1 MTRSAILSQLE
12 EQFNNDFA
20 NNGYKPEFKPD
31 GTMTQCNF
39 GGILVIVGN
48 SGDSVIVWSDWSDEA
63 ISHELTECEIE
74 YQINEEGDEDEEGY
88 KPLIHGF
95 TFQDT
100 FYSLDDFMR
109 ID

>member
-1 MTRSAILSQLE
+1 ME
-12 EQFNNDFA
+12 EVDR
-20 NNGYKPEFKPD
+20 
-31 GTMTQCNF
+31 
-39 GGILVIVGN
+39 
-48 SGDSVIVWSDWSDEA
+48 GD
-63 ISHELTECEIE
+63 
-74 YQINEEGDEDEEGY
+74 EEGDEDEEGY